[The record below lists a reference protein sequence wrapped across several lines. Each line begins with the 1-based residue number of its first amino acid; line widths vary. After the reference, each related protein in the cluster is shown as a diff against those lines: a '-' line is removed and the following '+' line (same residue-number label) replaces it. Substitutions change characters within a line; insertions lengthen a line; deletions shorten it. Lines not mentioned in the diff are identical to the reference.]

1 MKHNDDAQSRRSEAR
16 RGPVGTASGSPDDGT
31 TGDGGYNAGIAL
43 LSYIIAGILVWS
55 LIGWGLDNLLGTRWI
70 VLVGALLGA
79 AGGLY
84 LSHVHNLTRVP
95 RADPDT
101 GQDAPEDP
109 SQDQNTMKS
118 ESSTRSVA
126 ASNHILPNDGHSRE
140 ETR

>member
-1 MKHNDDAQSRRSEAR
+1 MKHSDGAEARRSSAR
-16 RGPVGTASGSPDDGT
+16 RGPVGTASGDPEDGT

-84 LSHVHNLTRVP
+84 LSHAHNLTRVP

-101 GQDAPEDP
+101 GQDAPEESSQEQDP
-109 SQDQNTMKS
+109 KKS
-118 ESSTRSVA
+118 ERSTRSLA